1 MSDLYEVKKIP
12 GKGFLGCFALK
23 DIKEGTM
30 LYLAESENSLDEF
43 KMSGRYEVRKIE
55 GKGYGCFPL
64 KDIKKGALL
73 HVINSN
79 TTHDG
84 PPVTSDEFKM
94 SDLYEVRKIEGK
106 GYGCF
111 ALKDIKKG
119 TLILQEF
126 QKFVNKPAGDDER
139 IPETPDK
146 CREFA
151 LNILSFF
158 DELSQSEK
166 DEYLKLW
173 NKFDGK
179 QPHTQLM
186 QDNLNFYRQF
196 VEKTFVGIDDV
207 RKNMTIIGIYLTNNC
222 GKGILIKISQFNHSC
237 KSNAFCEQHT
247 PLAGRLIAYKNIKAG
262 QEITWSRFG
271 AFGSF
276 FYMLNRTMRQGELH
290 RHSA

>member
-1 MSDLYEVKKIP
+1 MSDLYEVRKIP
-12 GKGFLGCFALK
+12 GKGYLGCFALK
-23 DIKEGTM
+23 DIKEGTL
-30 LYLAESENSLDEF
+30 LYLAESENSLDKF
-43 KMSGRYEVRKIE
+43 KMSSRYEVRKIE

-64 KDIKKGALL
+64 KDIKKGTLL
-73 HVINSN
+73 HVIHDSN
-79 TTHDG
+79 TTA
-84 PPVTSDEFKM
+84 TSDKFKM

-126 QKFVNKPAGDDER
+126 QKFVSKPEGDDER
-139 IPETPDK
+139 IPDTPDK

-158 DELSQSEK
+158 DELSQPEK

-173 NKFDGK
+173 NKFDGT

-207 RKNMTIIGIYLTNNC
+207 KKSMTIIGIYLTNNC

-290 RHSA
+290 RHRA

>member
-1 MSDLYEVKKIP
+1 MSDLYEVRKIP
-12 GKGFLGCFALK
+12 GKGCLGCFALK

-30 LYLAESENSLDEF
+30 LYLVESENSLDEF
-43 KMSGRYEVRKIE
+43 KTSGRYEVRKIE

-64 KDIKKGALL
+64 KDIKKGTLL
-73 HVINSN
+73 HVIYSN
-79 TTHDG
+79 TTA
-84 PPVTSDEFKM
+84 TSDKFKM
-94 SDLYEVRKIEGK
+94 SGLYEVRKIEGK

-119 TLILQEF
+119 TMILQEF
-126 QKFVNKPAGDDER
+126 QKYVNKPAGDDEC
-139 IPETPDK
+139 IPDTPDK

-158 DELSQSEK
+158 DELSQPEK

-173 NKFDGK
+173 NKFDGT

-186 QDNLNFYRQF
+186 QDNLDFYRQF
-196 VEKTFVGIDDV
+196 VEKTLVGADNV
-207 RKNMTIIGIYLTNNC
+207 KKSMTIIGIYLTNNC

-237 KSNAFCEQHT
+237 KSNSFCEQHT

>member
-1 MSDLYEVKKIP
+1 MSDLYEVRKIP
-12 GKGFLGCFALK
+12 GKGCLGCFASK

-30 LYLAESENSLDEF
+30 IYLVESENSLNEF

-64 KDIKKGALL
+64 KDIKKGTLL
-73 HVINSN
+73 HVIYSN
-79 TTHDG
+79 TTA
-84 PPVTSDEFKM
+84 PSDTFKM

-126 QKFVNKPAGDDER
+126 QKFVSKPEGDDER
-139 IPETPDK
+139 IPDTPDK

-158 DELSQSEK
+158 DELSQPEK

-186 QDNLNFYRQF
+186 QDNLDFYRQF
-196 VEKTFVGIDDV
+196 VEKTLVGIDNV
-207 RKNMTIIGIYLTNNC
+207 KKSMTIIGIYLTNNC
-222 GKGILIKISQFNHSC
+222 GKGILPKISQFNHSC
-237 KSNAFCEQHT
+237 RSNAFCEQHT